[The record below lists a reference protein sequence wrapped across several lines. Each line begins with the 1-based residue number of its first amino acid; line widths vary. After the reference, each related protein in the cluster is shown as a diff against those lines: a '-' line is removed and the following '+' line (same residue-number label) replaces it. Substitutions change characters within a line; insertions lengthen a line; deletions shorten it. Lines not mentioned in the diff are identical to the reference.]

1 MPSNKR
7 RKNGGIVM
15 RKAFI
20 CPTKYVQGEDEIL
33 NLGYFVKTFG
43 DSALLI
49 AHPDDVKRVQE
60 KLKRTAEKFNIRFV
74 ESGFCGEC
82 SRREVARLQ
91 ELAKESKCT
100 CTIGLGG
107 GKAIDTA
114 KCVAEGENLIVV
126 PTIAATD
133 APTSHSAVLYTP
145 EGAFDDYAYFK
156 QSPSVILID
165 TTVIAHAPV
174 RFLVSGMGDALS
186 TFFEA
191 RANVQSYSKVNAGLP
206 CGFREG
212 VCGEAR
218 GTKAAFALASLCYES
233 LLEDGWKAKIACENH
248 VVTESLEKIIETNI
262 LLSGLGF
269 ESGGLAAAHA
279 IHDGLT
285 ILEGTH
291 KYFHGE
297 KVAFGTIA
305 QLTLENAPMEEIEE
319 VLDFCLLIGLPVCL
333 EDIGVDHIT
342 EEELYQVAEK
352 ACIPEESIYAMPF
365 PITVE
370 KVAAAITLADSIGK
384 EYKTLKC

>member
-1 MPSNKR
+1 
-7 RKNGGIVM
+7 M

-319 VLDFCLLIGLPVCL
+319 VLDFCLSIGLPVCL

-352 ACIPEESIYAMPF
+352 ACIQEESIYAMPF

-384 EYKTLKC
+384 EYKTFKC